1 MRAIGSKFCRIAIWD
16 CFMGRHIFF
25 SIGQI
30 KVVREL
36 GENRPMVQFD
46 TTPTQSY
53 AESWP
58 VPDLQCGAKIK
69 GGKK

>member
-1 MRAIGSKFCRIAIWD
+1 
-16 CFMGRHIFF
+16 MGRDSVGLQYGIVSWDAIFFF